1 MVDNNSFETV
11 SGETSAEFDHHEEDN
26 ILELVFAEEIYSSNF
41 HYDLSFYL
49 HNHPLCELNTDLY
62 DVFKEFVN
70 EEIETFIGISFY
82 YSYGLAVLT
91 FLDKIPN
98 TCIEQFKKISESER
112 IVCSS
117 FAILYGLLLKRKGNS
132 KIVESFIKSLRRE
145 LTIMENRIGW
155 TGLSNGIQD
164 EIGSQEKKIMNFHP
178 VGLEWTLDEIESFD
192 KEYFLNQYPIK
203 SVSIKLIEHI
213 LRTADTIKEQK
224 KAYKLIVK
232 SLESIYNDGHCEKSV
247 FYHLKNNLKVLS
259 RTYTVG
265 EDSVQKY
272 EIRLPNMWWNEI
284 DRGNFGNYHSLSA
297 TNNTSKR
304 EQTKEEIKLSKCRND
319 KVLTGVPSPQLNKPN
334 NESLENGSSN
344 NTDKNECAT
353 DITPE
358 NVEKPLIIQINTKQ
372 RNILEKA
379 EKSNIIKYN
388 AERKGYDN
396 GEHTS
401 NVLVA
406 YLCGRIFCGDYT
418 KNGIWIAGKRFDDA
432 KYCNDL
438 FGFDVAATRRSSR
451 STGQGKSPIG
461 YDKIDDFLKKIS
473 KSKQNDI

>member
-41 HYDLSFYL
+41 HYDLNFYL

-91 FLDKIPN
+91 FLDKNPN

-145 LTIMENRIGW
+145 LTEMENRIGW

-213 LRTADTIKEQK
+213 LRTADTIEEQK

-259 RTYTVG
+259 RPYTVG

-284 DRGNFGNYHSLSA
+284 DRRDFGNYLSLSA
-297 TNNTSKR
+297 TNYHSPLPKKVKIHLPKPIDTEKARKYFTKAIEKGYMKKR
-304 EQTKEEIKLSKCRND
+304 DDGGFKWL
-319 KVLTGVPSPQLNKPN
+319 
-334 NESLENGSSN
+334 GSG
-344 NTDKNECAT
+344 K
-353 DITPE
+353 
-358 NVEKPLIIQINTKQ
+358 KPLT
-372 RNILEKA
+372 A
-379 EKSNIIKYN
+379 E
-388 AERKGYDN
+388 
-396 GEHTS
+396 
-401 NVLVA
+401 LA
-406 YLCGRIFCGDYT
+406 YFCGKIYNYKYT
-418 KNGIWIAGKRFDDA
+418 IYGNAGENFPEE
-432 KYCNDL
+432 YLNQL
-438 FGFDVAATRRSSR
+438 FGVKRLYSSLSQVFNAQKKQSWRS
-451 STGQGKSPIG
+451 
-461 YDKIDDFLKKIS
+461 KIDEMFGE
-473 KSKQNDI
+473 

>member
-41 HYDLSFYL
+41 HYDLNFYL
-49 HNHPLCELNTDLY
+49 YDHPLCELNIELY
-62 DVFKEFVN
+62 DVFQKFVN
-70 EEIETFIGISFY
+70 EEIETFMGIAFY

-91 FLDKIPN
+91 FLDKNPN

-145 LTIMENRIGW
+145 LTEMENRIGW
-155 TGLSNGIQD
+155 TGLSNGIKD

-203 SVSIKLIEHI
+203 SVSIKFIEHI

-259 RTYTVG
+259 RPYTVG

-272 EIRLPNMWWNEI
+272 EIRLPNMWWYEI
-284 DRGNFGNYHSLSA
+284 DREDFGNYLSLSA
-297 TNNTSKR
+297 TNNTLER
-304 EQTKEEIKLSKCRND
+304 EQTKEEI
-319 KVLTGVPSPQLNKPN
+319 
-334 NESLENGSSN
+334 N
-344 NTDKNECAT
+344 NTVKRVKITHEKSE
-353 DITPE
+353 ITPNASFVQTKNMGIFNE
-358 NVEKPLIIQINTKQ
+358 TIDNYKIDFVKLKNFITNNFIPFLKYQYEWYALHRFLYEHKFLSNKDVSKFSELMNQNDWFPNVNKKCNADSIND
-372 RNILEKA
+372 
-379 EKSNIIKYN
+379 Y
-388 AERKGYDN
+388 
-396 GEHTS
+396 
-401 NVLVA
+401 A
-406 YLCGRIFCGDYT
+406 YLNSYEPNEWIEESVMP
-418 KNGIWIAGKRFDDA
+418 KNSK
-432 KYCNDL
+432 
-438 FGFDVAATRRSSR
+438 AT
-451 STGQGKSPIG
+451 
-461 YDKIDDFLKKIS
+461 IDGCKKIS
-473 KSKQNDI
+473 KQYLNLSDTYNITLVCSND